1 MPNAPAFL
9 DLLRETPEL
18 WKATAIALVSLPWIL
33 IILWILAS
41 RILWGP
47 KHGRKKNR
55 TRRQNR
61 KTMTIAEVETTT
73 DYQAATPKQ
82 RAALDKLDHTTK
94 LVHEKDFGEHAIS
107 VARDMIGNEHCNR
120 WPYRN
125 IDLEDA
131 TEDLRASYASIEIGR
146 STYYY
151 YYYYP
156 RSEADDPKPDFHDLR
171 P

>member
-1 MPNAPAFL
+1 MPNAPA
-9 DLLRETPEL
+9 LLNLVREAPGL
-18 WKATAIALVSLPWIL
+18 WKETAIALVSLLWIL

-47 KHGRKKNR
+47 RHDRKKNR

-73 DYQAATPKQ
+73 DYQAATPEQ
-82 RAALDKLDHTTK
+82 RAALDKLDPATE
-94 LVHEKDFGEHAIS
+94 LVRENDFGEHAIS
-107 VARDMIGNEHCNR
+107 VARDMIGNERCNR

-131 TEDLRASYASIEIGR
+131 TEDLRASYASIEIGQ
-146 STYYY
+146 ST
-151 YYYYP
+151 YYYP
-156 RSEADDPKPDFHDLR
+156 RSDADDPNPDLQGLR